1 MQNAAGY
8 PAALFLFLS
17 GQPIHARAQHFG
29 KGAQLIVLH
38 HPLSR
43 LDSADR
49 VLFQRDALALD
60 PCGKLCLRDLPLCAL
75 LRTRSPDTFL
85 LPS

>member
-75 LRTRSPDTFL
+75 LPRSPDTFL

>member
-43 LDSADR
+43 LDAADR

-60 PCGKLCLRDLPLCAL
+60 PCGKLCFVIFRSVRFC
-75 LRTRSPDTFL
+75 RTRSPDTFL